1 MTTAV
6 LKNRLLDLTD
16 RSFDEAHWGASSF
29 MNFVSNYP
37 DMLQVDESAFPPVV
51 ELYGTE
57 ADRLASE
64 GDEYTPIVYHIRSD
78 LWQAAL
84 DYSSGVQ
91 YVWDRDTKRAKP
103 RHGLET
109 VPIIDTVTA
118 DLQRQWRHEF
128 RDLMTDSLELTDVE
142 LDQTAVRSK
151 CRDRDWSC
159 VERTTSRLRIPRG
172 RPIQRANTED
182 ATSLYRSIHIRRI
195 GVWQVGDAGV
205 PVIPGPKKS
214 PNHYVTL
221 RQFVRYKA
229 FHCRIDPNKLD
240 ESLEESAIIPFQ
252 REPAVMEMAAA

>member
-29 MNFVSNYP
+29 MNFVSHYP

-91 YVWDRDTKRAKP
+91 YVWDRDTKRARL

-142 LDQTAVRSK
+142 LDQTDEWIRLQLGTYRLPNQLIPEWNRFFRDKVR
-151 CRDRDWSC
+151 DH
-159 VERTTSRLRIPRG
+159 LRG
-172 RPIQRANTED
+172 WFSD
-182 ATSLYRSIHIRRI
+182 S
-195 GVWQVGDAGV
+195 
-205 PVIPGPKKS
+205 
-214 PNHYVTL
+214 
-221 RQFVRYKA
+221 
-229 FHCRIDPNKLD
+229 
-240 ESLEESAIIPFQ
+240 SLEPPDDMVSSAHR
-252 REPAVMEMAAA
+252 RETGDSSETEELRELVVSVVRKMTHEELSRINLPSEAVLRASRRL